1 MNKAILA
8 AFVTCGVAWAAGWS
22 VQARGGGAGKTTLDG
37 VYSEAQAARG
47 KKAFEDVCA
56 GCHGLELAGA
66 PFVAP
71 TLVGIQ
77 FVENWRDDSL
87 ATIYQKIKNDMP
99 MGNPSRMND
108 ADKLD
113 VLTYILK
120 YN

>member
-1 MNKAILA
+1 MPLRTTAMKKAIFA
-8 AFVTCGVAWAAGWS
+8 AFVTCGVAWAAGWL
-22 VQARGGGAGKTTLDG
+22 VQAEGAGRTTLDG

-47 KKAFEDVCA
+47 KKAFEEVCA

-71 TLVGIQ
+71 TLMGIQ

-99 MGNPSRMND
+99 MG
-108 ADKLD
+108 
-113 VLTYILK
+113 
-120 YN
+120 